1 MSRELLPYKIAFGIT
16 TIWHEFLDKAT
27 IENNSKFQNFGK
39 YKIFAKPWI
48 LILNLDGNIIKIR
61 PKGSSAEDKGKYVVL
76 FGKSQDKSS
85 NSNDMKM
92 IGKIIKESIFMND
105 DFQQD
110 NILILSGK
118 PILNGKPLV
127 FDYSLVSNCIQPI
140 ANYFTSVKNRNLTRI
155 LDILMP
161 LTKND
166 IILVFA
172 FFYINFVAIPRK
184 SILKLQKT

>member
-1 MSRELLPYKIAFGIT
+1 MPYKIAFGIT